1 MCSRWYRSQFNK
13 FEKAWARVEI
23 LCLDFQKTPSNQNI
37 KSSKV
42 PTFKIYEIF
51 SNHYFSALA
60 LALLWI
66 DWQLVGHVALHWNKK
81 VSKFL
86 PFANYY
92 VRVVMTGKR
101 VNRGVGLGLETLV
114 NYFFLEMQVLKHER
128 KIAWKN

>member
-1 MCSRWYRSQFNK
+1 M
-13 FEKAWARVEI
+13 
-23 LCLDFQKTPSNQNI
+23 
-37 KSSKV
+37 

>member
-1 MCSRWYRSQFNK
+1 MLLLLLSFYSH
-13 FEKAWARVEI
+13 
-23 LCLDFQKTPSNQNI
+23 LHLLLS
-37 KSSKV
+37 
-42 PTFKIYEIF
+42 
-51 SNHYFSALA
+51 

-66 DWQLVGHVALHWNKK
+66 DWFPRQLVGHVALHWNKK

-86 PFANYY
+86 QFINYH

-101 VNRGVGLGLETLV
+101 VNRRVGLGLETPL